1 MAIYI
6 AIWCRNHLS
15 KFEIVKLQ
23 QVYTEIDIVPKFNTN
38 KWSQILFL
46 ALSNEI
52 APLKTV
58 ILKNN
63 PTSAKLPYLRSIE

>member
-1 MAIYI
+1 MAISI

-23 QVYTEIDIVPKFNTN
+23 QVYTEIDIITKFNTN

-58 ILKNN
+58 ILKDN
-63 PTSAKLPYLRSIE
+63 PTSAKHSHLRSFE